1 MTDLNDLFYTD
12 GVDDVLAVYVN
23 RLLASTMRSEHH
35 NVETLSG
42 NRALMDADMPIQRF
56 NCNGASRKVFMPDT
70 DVDEN
75 HPYLI
80 INDTGAA
87 YTLTVRDNADAATLG
102 VLSDGQALLAL
113 PDGAGEYVTQ
123 ILSSG
128 QYLQLTEQGSNPSA
142 PGAGQ
147 WRLFFKSDGLYVID
161 DAGNVQGPFGTG
173 GGGAWGDITG
183 TLSDQTDLNDALNAR
198 LTKDADNQIAIGTQ
212 YTVAD
217 DAATSFTPMTTAGLI
232 LIQSRSAPTTNYL
245 LSFYVTSAGGSFSP
259 TYAIGS
265 NTVVTTGAL
274 TGTTGT
280 DGKLTLSVNTSD
292 GKIYIENRTGA
303 SRNIMVK
310 IW

>member
-1 MTDLNDLFYTD
+1 MPKDYTKNTWQDEELADEALYNILEDDDTPYKSDVKIVLSTDVIQAGTALTATKMNNLEN
-12 GVDDVLAVYVN
+12 GVDTLDTKLADASD
-23 RLLASTMRSEHH
+23 LLTSGGTSTAY
-35 NVETLSG
+35 TITTIG
-42 NRALMDADMPIQRF
+42 AAALRTGEAFRVKF
-56 NCNGASRKVFMPDT
+56 HATAGASPTLNRDSKGAKALKYY
-70 DVDEN
+70 DETGTKQACTAAQ
-75 HPYLI
+75 I
-80 INDTGAA
+80 IANVI
-87 YTLTVRDNADAATLG
+87 LTVLYDGTDYVLLG
-102 VLSDGQALLAL
+102 
-113 PDGAGEYVTQ
+113 GAG
-123 ILSSG
+123 
-128 QYLQLTEQGSNPSA
+128 
-142 PGAGQ
+142 
-147 WRLFFKSDGLYVID
+147 
-161 DAGNVQGPFGTG
+161 G

-217 DAATSFTPMTTAGLI
+217 DAATSFTPITTAGLI
-232 LIQSRSAPTTNYL
+232 LIQSRSASATNYL
-245 LSFYVTSAGGSFSP
+245 FSFYVITAGGSFSP